1 MPSIDKQT
9 MVGVLGTLLALFFF
23 IGCNTHSGPYV
34 PDSNPNPVEDKY
46 PVVLL
51 EKSLKRVVA
60 VDHVSARPAAG
71 GRLQAKATMRNL
83 KKHRQHIQIQTVFK
97 DEENFSTG
105 EDSGWE
111 DIILSP
117 KETRTYSCKSMT
129 TKPVSFTIRVRCV
142 PQ

>member
-1 MPSIDKQT
+1 
-9 MVGVLGTLLALFFF
+9 MVGVLGTLLALVIF
-23 IGCNTHSGPYV
+23 IGCNTHTGPYV
-34 PDSNPNPVEDKY
+34 PDSDQNPVEDQY

-51 EKSLKRVVA
+51 EKSLKRIVA

-71 GRLQAKATMRNL
+71 ERLEARATMRNL
-83 KKHRQHIQIQTVFK
+83 KKHRQHIQVQTVFK
-97 DEENFSTG
+97 DEANFSTG

-117 KETRTYSCKSMT
+117 KETRTYSCKSL
-129 TKPVSFTIRVRCV
+129 TKKPASFTIRVRCV